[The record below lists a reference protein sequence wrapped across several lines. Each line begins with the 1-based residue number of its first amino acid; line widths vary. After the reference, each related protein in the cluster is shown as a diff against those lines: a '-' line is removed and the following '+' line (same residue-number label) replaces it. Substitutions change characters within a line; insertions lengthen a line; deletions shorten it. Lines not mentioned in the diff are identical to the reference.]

1 MFVFRNATVLL
12 LLIRLLVLQRGNVVL
27 EDLML
32 FSLVLHC
39 SYKVLETIYVDLRVQ
54 DTLQV
59 LILDLL
65 GQDWFKLCLVRL
77 PVEGLS
83 DGCLICLVR
92 ELGVDFNEL
101 RIDLFLEARVVPLR

>member
-1 MFVFRNATVLL
+1 
-12 LLIRLLVLQRGNVVL
+12 
-27 EDLML
+27 ML
-32 FSLVLHC
+32 FSFVFDSSH
-39 SYKVLETIYVDLRVQ
+39 KVLEAVHVDLCVQ

-77 PVEGLS
+77 PVEGLC

-92 ELGVDFNEL
+92 ELGVDFDEF
-101 RIDLFLEARVVPLR
+101 RIDLFLETRVVPLR